1 MNKRI
6 TKRALF
12 MSCVSLFVCFTMLL
26 GTTYAWFTDSVS
38 SGVNT
43 IVSGNLDIGLYHSS
57 KTVAKEPVGTG
68 TKLFALSDDHK
79 WEPGAM
85 VYERF
90 TIVNEGNLALKY
102 QFTIN
107 ARNATVVRDIDNKP
121 VSFADMLKV
130 VVIEDKDFD
139 YSDSN
144 RENIKALTSWRSLET
159 FSLGGELNAP
169 DPVSITNPHDVYG
182 DVYGIV
188 IYWEPSDNDY
198 LFNISNGTPVSID
211 LGVNL
216 FATQKEAEIDSFGDD
231 YDEEADDSIAAST
244 TVVADVPTKLT
255 APIAPSATN
264 AVTTLEAPANAFAA
278 GSKVGMTVTPTN
290 SLFEVTADGAVVGS
304 LDITLTVDGNLKT
317 DYDGSV
323 TYTVTTYVSR
333 GLANVDVNFN
343 GTGDAPTL
351 VSYDAGTGKLV
362 FTTTHFSEYVIKG
375 SAVAYDAK
383 ADMAYADYAK
393 AAEAIVEAEKA
404 NANSNIIIVSD
415 ANVDTI
421 ITNINNTID
430 SDRTLDDD
438 EKTSLKSEVTK
449 GLFVE
454 AGSFEALT
462 AAVEAGRSV
471 RLANDITVTSTVT
484 VPASADIVLD
494 LNGNDLSYAVSNS
507 GASAIINNSGRLEI
521 KGEGTISFVAE
532 NPDTNA
538 IPAYATNTITNVG
551 TLIIGEGVT
560 VANGSDGGAS
570 YAVDNH
576 GVFTLN
582 GGTLTG
588 KRCALRVAKYNQ
600 DNVVFTMNSGIV
612 EGATPMWIQLPG
624 SDSTVAPNITVN
636 INGGTVRTTTPSSGE
651 NNIMYTYSY
660 GNSHANTF
668 VNITG
673 GEFLGGVVSIGSG
686 YKGDAP
692 ALKISG
698 GVFEYDVVQWLENDA
713 VKVVYTA
720 NKN

>member
-12 MSCVSLFVCFTMLL
+12 MSFVSLFICFTMLL

-57 KTVAKEPVGTG
+57 KTVAKEPVGIG

-107 ARNATVVRDIDNKP
+107 AQNATVVRDADGNP

-130 VVIEDKDFD
+130 VVIEDKNFD
-139 YSDSN
+139 YSN
-144 RENIKALTSWRSLET
+144 RENIKALTSWKNLET

-169 DPVSITNPHDVYG
+169 DPVSITNPHDVFG
-182 DVYGIV
+182 DVYGVV

-198 LFNISNGTPVSID
+198 LFNMKDGTTVSVD

-216 FATQKEAEIDSFGDD
+216 FATQMEAEIDSFGDD
-231 YDEEADDSIAAST
+231 YDEEADDSTTAST
-244 TVVADVPTKLT
+244 TVVADIPTKVT

-264 AVTTLEAPANAFAA
+264 AVTILEAPANAFNQ
-278 GSKVGMTVTPTN
+278 GEKVGMIVTPTN
-290 SLFEVTADGAVVGS
+290 SLFEVTAGGAVVGS
-304 LDITLTVDGNLKT
+304 LDITLTVDGNEKT
-317 DYDGSV
+317 YYDGSV
-323 TYTVTTYVSR
+323 TYTVTTYISR
-333 GLANVDVNFN
+333 GLADVEVNFN

-351 VSYDAGTGKLV
+351 VSYNAETGKLV
-362 FTTTHFSEYVIKG
+362 FTTTHFSEYELRG
-375 SAVAYDAK
+375 SAVAYDVK

-393 AAEAIVEAEKA
+393 AAEAIVEAKKA
-404 NANSNIIIVSD
+404 NAKSNIIIVSD
-415 ANVDTI
+415 ANVDAI
-421 ITNINNTID
+421 ITNINNIVD
-430 SDRTLDDD
+430 NDRTLSDA
-438 EKTSLKSEVTK
+438 EKEAVKSEAGK
-449 GLFVE
+449 DLFLAAE
-454 AGSFEALT
+454 TFEALT
-462 AAVEAGRSV
+462 DAVAAGYNV
-471 RLANDITVTSTVT
+471 RLADDITVTSTVT
-484 VPASADIVLD
+484 VPAGADIVLD
-494 LNGNDLSYAVSNS
+494 LNGNDLSYAVTNS
-507 GASAIINNSGRLEI
+507 VASAIINNSGKLEI

-532 NPDTNA
+532 NPDTNV

-560 VANGSDGGAS
+560 VTNGSDGGAS

-582 GGTLTG
+582 GGTLIG
-588 KRCALRVAKYNQ
+588 NRCALRVARYNQ
-600 DNVVFTMNSGIV
+600 DNVVFTMNSGVV
-612 EGATPMWIQLPG
+612 EGETPMWIQLPG
-624 SDSTVAPNITVN
+624 NDSSVAPNITVN
-636 INGGTVRTTTPSSGE
+636 VNGGTVKTTKASSGE

-660 GNSHANTF
+660 GNSHANTTL
-668 VNITG
+668 NITG

-686 YKGDAP
+686 YKGDVP
-692 ALKISG
+692 ALNISG
-698 GVFEYDVVQWLENDA
+698 GVFEYDVLQWLEGDVVN
-713 VKVVYTA
+713 VVYPA
-720 NKN
+720 NK